1 VEEVENVE
9 SEVAIV
15 GLVVQEVENEAAS
28 DHQEAL
34 PDRKPNDLPMQVLLP
49 PTTEEPVASEEFP
62 SDNSYLAPQ
71 EHDSHVYPDME
82 PPDPKAVDIPQL
94 AHPETSHSSY

>member
-1 VEEVENVE
+1 MENVE
-9 SEVAIV
+9 SEAAIV
-15 GLVVQEVENEAAS
+15 GPAVQEVETEAAS
-28 DHQEAL
+28 DHQEA
-34 PDRKPNDLPMQVLLP
+34 PDTKPNDLPIQVLLH
-49 PTTEEPVASEEFP
+49 PTTEEPVASEAFP
-62 SDNSYLAPQ
+62 SDNSYPVPQ